1 MTRDAATPVVGEENV
16 MNRRLIVRGA
26 PAGIAA
32 LALVLGACDA
42 DSTADDASPGPNS
55 SNTPTP
61 TSTPADPAP
70 TDPAPTDLAPT
81 DQVTYSPGP
90 GEVVS
95 IPRDDS
101 EAVVLPGRYALR
113 LDKKLGYEVDVPD
126 KRFAD
131 EGVYLHTPE
140 APGVF
145 AATTAGATT
154 RLPRHPCTD
163 LTGVPVGPGA
173 AALANA
179 VAAQPDLVTSEPE
192 PVTLGGASGY
202 YLEIRIPEND
212 EGSTCGEGHQLFRTG
227 TTTWSWGPGLTR
239 WWILDLDGS
248 RVVVMNFC
256 DRTCTRENLQK
267 LTTMAE
273 SVTFTTGS

>member
-1 MTRDAATPVVGEENV
+1 

-26 PAGIAA
+26 PAGMAA

-42 DSTADDASPGPNS
+42 DSTADDASPGPTS
-55 SNTPTP
+55 SPTPTP
-61 TSTPADPAP
+61 TSTPADP
-70 TDPAPTDLAPT
+70 APT

-163 LTGVPVGPGA
+163 MTGVPVGPGA
-173 AALANA
+173 AELANA
-179 VAAQPDLVTSEPE
+179 VAAQPDLVTSEPK

-202 YLEIRIPEND
+202 YLELRIPAD
-212 EGSTCGEGHQLFRTG
+212 DQGSTCGEGLQLFRTG
-227 TTTWSWGPGLTR
+227 TTTWSWGPGLAR
-239 WWILDLDGS
+239 WWILDLHGE

-256 DRTCTRENLQK
+256 DQTCTRENLQK

-273 SVTFTTGS
+273 SITFTTGS